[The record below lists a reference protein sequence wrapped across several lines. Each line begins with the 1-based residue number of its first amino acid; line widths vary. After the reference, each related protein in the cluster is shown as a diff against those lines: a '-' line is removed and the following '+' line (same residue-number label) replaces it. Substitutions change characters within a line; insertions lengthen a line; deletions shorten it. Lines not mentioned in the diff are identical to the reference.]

1 MNTRVIPEVPHRTTP
16 MDGRGPVTDP
26 AGRWLALVRIFVG
39 LWFLKSVVTKLSWTL
54 LGGVVP
60 VPTASARWIGFLP
73 KRLADMADGS
83 AVEWYRGFLT
93 DVAVPNSTV
102 FAYLTAFGEVAV
114 GLGLTLGFLTGYA
127 SCVGL
132 LIMGN
137 YLLATYG
144 AGSCQQGFHALLI
157 VSMIAFLGARA
168 GRSWGLDG
176 WLRQRFP
183 QRYGKVPLT

>member
-1 MNTRVIPEVPHRTTP
+1 MDTRVIPEVPQRPATT
-16 MDGRGPVTDP
+16 DGMGSVTNP
-26 AGRWLALVRIFVG
+26 SGRWLALVRIFVG

-60 VPTASARWIGFLP
+60 VPTASTRWINFLP
-73 KRLADMADGS
+73 TRLADMASGS
-83 AVEWYRGFLT
+83 AVEWYRGFLN
-93 DVAVPNSTV
+93 DVAVPNSSV
-102 FAYLTAFGEVAV
+102 FAHLTAFGEVAV
-114 GLGLTLGFLTGYA
+114 GLGLTFGFLTGYA

-132 LIMGN
+132 FIMGN
-137 YLLATYG
+137 YFLATYG
-144 AGSCQQGFHALLI
+144 AGNCQQGFHALLM

-183 QRYGKVPLT
+183 ERYGKVPLT